1 MSVEDLTAEQIMTR
15 VLVTVTAE
23 ESPLMAWELMRRA
36 DVHHLPVVDD
46 TCHVLG
52 ILTREDV
59 AATWSGGGPDEHS
72 RRQVRTLLGRR
83 RLPKVGPDHTLS
95 RITCVMLDVGC
106 DAVPVV
112 SAAGRLLGLITVSD
126 VLKAVAGRAC
136 RDEERGEQGRT
147 RESGEVRTGLFHLNP
162 VLPPD

>member
-1 MSVEDLTAEQIMTR
+1 MSVETLTAEQVMTR

-46 TCHVLG
+46 SCHVLG

-59 AATWSGGGPDEHS
+59 AATWCGGGPDEHS
-72 RRQVRTLLGRR
+72 CRRVGSLLSRR
-83 RLPKVGPDHTLS
+83 RLPKVGPGHTLA
-95 RITCVMLDVGC
+95 RITAVMLDVGC

-112 SAAGRLLGLITVSD
+112 SGPGVLVGLVTVSD
-126 VLKAVAGRAC
+126 VLRAVAGRAG
-136 RDEERGEQGRT
+136 RSGEGR
-147 RESGEVRTGLFHLNP
+147 EGSAEVRTGLFHLSP